1 MDVIYFFPLEKL
13 LFLSWNGAKKKFWRK
28 PAKLRLLRTIL
39 KEILWMNN
47 VTIIEFD
54 SRMM

>member
-1 MDVIYFFPLEKL
+1 MDVIYFFPLEKH
-13 LFLSWNGAKKKFWRK
+13 LFLSWNGGKKKFWRK